1 MPDMDDEFL
10 NELLLADVVVG
21 PTTTLLLEALLVGK
35 VCVLDLTFDGYHR
48 TTAGNSAKWHT
59 HMQDL
64 TKIPD
69 LPMAH
74 SKEDLVKKVHK
85 ALDSEKRCNHPDVA
99 DLYNLH
105 DPLFREQLATF
116 LEEN

>member
-1 MPDMDDEFL
+1 
-10 NELLLADVVVG
+10 
-21 PTTTLLLEALLVGK
+21 LLLEALLVGR

-64 TKIPD
+64 TKTPD

-74 SKEDLVKKVHK
+74 SKEDLVQEIYK
-85 ALDSEKRCNHPDVA
+85 AIDSEKGCDHQDVSE
-99 DLYNLH
+99 LYNLQ